1 MPNKPKPIKE
11 TDKTNPN
18 GHLNKS
24 GGFIS
29 DSFFLINIEESD
41 HSHASYSSY
50 LRIISYYCGAV
61 ISTLAFLIFF
71 NSSRVSSNLRLINN
85 VGL

>member
-18 GHLNKS
+18 GHLYKS
-24 GGFIS
+24 GDFIS
-29 DSFFLINIEESD
+29 DSFFPINIAASD
-41 HSHASYSSY
+41 HSHVSYNSY
-50 LRIISYYCGAV
+50 IRIISYYCGAE
-61 ISTLAFLIFF
+61 ISTLAFFIFF
-71 NSSRVSSNLRLINN
+71 NSSRLSSILRLINN